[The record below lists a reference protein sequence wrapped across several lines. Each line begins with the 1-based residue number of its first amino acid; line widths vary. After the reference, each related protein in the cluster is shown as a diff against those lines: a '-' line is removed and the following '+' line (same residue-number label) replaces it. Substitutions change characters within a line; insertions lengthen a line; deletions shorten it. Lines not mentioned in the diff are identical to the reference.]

1 MQVNCPPLFENS
13 RLTCSAFGVDFSFFL
28 NIGVVNMA
36 ISKRTRD
43 INEFNSFIWS
53 LKGKCDG
60 ITDMNKGLILQYC
73 RFAVMS
79 SEMSKKMEKDL
90 DAMTEEQF
98 DFCIK
103 KYEKFNKIMLN
114 LYKTLNFSSIKDELA
129 DFGNPYTKLYLE
141 AEKDGDF

>member
-1 MQVNCPPLFENS
+1 MQVNYPLFQNS

-43 INEFNSFIWS
+43 INELNSFIWS

-114 LYKTLNFSSIKDELA
+114 LYKTLNFSTIKDELA

>member
-1 MQVNCPPLFENS
+1 MW
-13 RLTCSAFGVDFSFFL
+13 TCSFGVDFSFFL

-36 ISKRTRD
+36 VSKRTRD
-43 INEFNSFIWS
+43 INELNDYIWS

-79 SEMSKKMEKDL
+79 SEMSKKMEKEL

-114 LYKTLNFSSIKDELA
+114 LYKTLNFSTIKDELA

>member
-1 MQVNCPPLFENS
+1 
-13 RLTCSAFGVDFSFFL
+13 
-28 NIGVVNMA
+28 MA
-36 ISKRTRD
+36 VSKRTRE
-43 INEFNSFIWS
+43 INKLNDFIWS
-53 LKGKCDG
+53 LKGQCDS
-60 ITDMNKGLILQYC
+60 ITEVNRGLIRQYC
-73 RFAVMS
+73 QFAVLS
-79 SEMSKKMEKDL
+79 SEVAKTIEKEL

-114 LYKTLNFSSIKDELA
+114 LYKTLNFSTIKDELA

>member
-1 MQVNCPPLFENS
+1 
-13 RLTCSAFGVDFSFFL
+13 
-28 NIGVVNMA
+28 MA

-43 INEFNSFIWS
+43 INELNSFIWS

-141 AEKDGDF
+141 AKKDGDF